1 MSWFSFFVRLWS
13 CLNAI
18 TEDVELKE
26 LKDEAVNILKSG
38 RLSDTIGQILV
49 DAWFPAWVSQW
60 LSPFFIHV
68 PAVSECKFLFPVLFL
83 YNCSKLFVF
92 QVVTGISRQLCG
104 WKYR

>member
-1 MSWFSFFVRLWS
+1 MSWFSFFLKLWN

-38 RLSDTIGQILV
+38 RLSDTVGQILL
-49 DAWFPAWVSQW
+49 DAWFPAWVAPW

-68 PAVSECKFLFPVLFL
+68 PAVSECKFFFQVLFL
-83 YNCSKLFVF
+83 YKCSKLFIF
-92 QVVTGISRQLCG
+92 QAVAGASRQRVE
-104 WKYR
+104 WNFR